1 MANPH
6 KGDVE
11 LKAGD
16 ATYVLRY
23 SIDAICSLEDRLDK
37 GFPVIA
43 VEMSSQATM
52 RLSVVREVLLAGL
65 QEHHPEITLKQ
76 AGELLVTAGGAAVVL
91 GKVNEAFA
99 AAFPD
104 AEASDKKSPRQRAN
118 GHHPTGSP
126 S

>member
-6 KGDVE
+6 KGEVE

-16 ATYVLRY
+16 ETYILRY

-43 VEMSSQATM
+43 IEMSSAATM
-52 RLSVVREVLLAGL
+52 RLTVVREVLLAGL
-65 QEHHPEITLKQ
+65 QEHHPDITLKQ
-76 AGELLVTAGGAAVVL
+76 AGELIVTAGGAMVVM
-91 GKVNEAFA
+91 GKVNQAFA

-104 AEASDKKSPRQRAN
+104 TEASEKKSPRQRAN
-118 GHHPTGSP
+118 GR
-126 S
+126 

>member
-6 KGDVE
+6 KGEVE

-16 ATYVLRY
+16 STYILRY

-37 GFPVIA
+37 GFPAIVA
-43 VEMSSQATM
+43 EMSSPATM
-52 RLSVVREVLLAGL
+52 RLSAVREVLLAGL
-65 QEHHPEITLKQ
+65 QEHRPDITVKQ
-76 AGELLVTAGGAAVVL
+76 AGELIILAGGALVVL

-99 AAFPD
+99 AAFPEP
-104 AEASDKKSPRQRAN
+104 EASDNKSPRQRAN
-118 GHHPTGSP
+118 GRQPTGSP

>member
-6 KGDVE
+6 KGAVE
-11 LKAGD
+11 LNAGD
-16 ATYVLRY
+16 QTYVLRY

-37 GFPVIA
+37 GFPAIVA
-43 VEMSSQATM
+43 EMSSPSTM
-52 RLSVVREVLLAGL
+52 RLSAVREVLLAGL
-65 QEHHPEITLKQ
+65 QEHHPEITIKQ
-76 AGELLVTAGGAAVVL
+76 AGELIITAGGAIVVL

-99 AAFPD
+99 AAFPE

-118 GHHPTGSP
+118 GRLPTGSP